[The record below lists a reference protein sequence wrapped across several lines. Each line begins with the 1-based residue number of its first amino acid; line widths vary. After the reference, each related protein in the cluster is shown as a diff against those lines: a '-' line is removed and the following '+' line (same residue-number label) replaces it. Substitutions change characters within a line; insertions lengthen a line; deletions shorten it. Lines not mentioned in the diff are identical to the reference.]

1 MISAS
6 IPETHRF
13 GRVRKN
19 GYDPAEV
26 DAVVQRLVDA
36 LRQYDERVTALTQKI
51 DAADASADAI
61 RRTFVAAQATRDQI
75 LVDAR
80 VEASTITE
88 SATLEVVTL
97 ARTAEDLQT
106 EIAASRERILTGLYA
121 DAEARMLEIERATA
135 RRTID
140 AEWAIRTAIET
151 RDHDLSVTE
160 ADAEIAAHAAQSEVA
175 KLRSRIATMSEAAVS
190 LEQAAEAFAATA
202 REGARVVDLTAVED
216 LDQPPVVRDTSN
228 QQAEPEIIVD
238 DKPLRSVTIPADDT
252 IDEEESAPTRYQKS
266 TGVPLKERIKIARMS

>member
-36 LRQYDERVTALTQKI
+36 LRQYDERVAALTEKI

-61 RRTFVAAQATRDQI
+61 RRTFVAAQSTRDQI

-80 VEASTITE
+80 LEASSITE
-88 SATLEVVTL
+88 SATIEVATL
-97 ARTAEDLQT
+97 SRAAEDLQT
-106 EIAASRERILTGLYA
+106 EIAASRDRILTGIYA
-121 DAEARMLEIERATA
+121 DAENRMLEIERATA
-135 RRTID
+135 QRTID
-140 AEWAIRTAIET
+140 AEWAIHTAIET
-151 RDHDLSVTE
+151 RDHNLSATE
-160 ADAEIAAHAAQSEVA
+160 ADAEIAAHAAQREVA
-175 KLRSRIATMSEAAVS
+175 QLRSRIATMSEAAMS

-202 REGARVVDLTAVED
+202 REGARVIDLTAVEG
-216 LDQPPVVRDTSN
+216 LEQPPVEIDTPRDA
-228 QQAEPEIIVD
+228 AEPEVIVHD
-238 DKPLRSVTIPADDT
+238 EPLRSVSIPADDT
-252 IDEEESAPTRYQKS
+252 TDEEDQPRTRYQKS

>member
-36 LRQYDERVTALTQKI
+36 LRQYDERVAALTEKI

-61 RRTFVAAQATRDQI
+61 RRTFVAAQSTRDQI

-80 VEASTITE
+80 LEASSITE
-88 SATLEVVTL
+88 SATIEVATL
-97 ARTAEDLQT
+97 SRAAEDLQT
-106 EIAASRERILTGLYA
+106 EIAASRDRILTGIYA
-121 DAEARMLEIERATA
+121 DAENRMLEIERATA
-135 RRTID
+135 QRTID
-140 AEWAIRTAIET
+140 AEWAIHTAIET
-151 RDHDLSVTE
+151 RDHNLSATE
-160 ADAEIAAHAAQSEVA
+160 ADAEIAAHAAQREVA
-175 KLRSRIATMSEAAVS
+175 QLRSRIATMSEAAIS

-202 REGARVVDLTAVED
+202 REGARVIDLTAVEG
-216 LDQPPVVRDTSN
+216 LEQPPVEIDTPRDA
-228 QQAEPEIIVD
+228 AEPEVIVHD
-238 DKPLRSVTIPADDT
+238 EPLRSVSIPADDT
-252 IDEEESAPTRYQKS
+252 TDEEDQPRTRYQKS

>member
-36 LRQYDERVTALTQKI
+36 LRQYDERVAALTEKI

-61 RRTFVAAQATRDQI
+61 RRTFVAAQSTRDQI

-88 SATLEVVTL
+88 SATIEVATL
-97 ARTAEDLQT
+97 SRAAEDLQT
-106 EIAASRERILTGLYA
+106 EIAASRDRILTGIYA
-121 DAEARMLEIERATA
+121 DAENRMLEIERATA
-135 RRTID
+135 QRTID
-140 AEWAIRTAIET
+140 AEWAIHTAIET
-151 RDHDLSVTE
+151 RDHNLSATE
-160 ADAEIAAHAAQSEVA
+160 ADAEIAAHAAQREVA
-175 KLRSRIATMSEAAVS
+175 QLRSRIATMSEAAIS

-202 REGARVVDLTAVED
+202 REGARVIDLTAVEG
-216 LDQPPVVRDTSN
+216 LDQPPVEIDTPRDP
-228 QQAEPEIIVD
+228 AEPEVIVRD
-238 DKPLRSVTIPADDT
+238 EPLRSVSIPADDT
-252 IDEEESAPTRYQKS
+252 ADEEDQPRTRYQKS